1 MQFFLHLPDACVMY
15 MHSGSLR
22 KLTECCA
29 QPQPLR
35 TAMHHIS
42 RFRLAVR
49 SFTAAKIA
57 STMSSCTPHVTTS
70 EAWSVAGRLL
80 IAQGAV
86 DACKV
91 GTAIAIRYSCKRPQF
106 GEKMIM
112 EYITQQRRLL
122 PGLATTY
129 AMQVSMMRLRVRF
142 AKIINNRNSHHY
154 HYHRYNH
161 SIIYDDDNNIDNN
174 NNNSNINNDNDNN
187 NNNNINNNSDIGGNY
202 LRVALLSISGD

>member
-1 MQFFLHLPDACVMY
+1 MSCTATALRLSHALHIRLQQAVQ
-15 MHSGSLR
+15 SL
-22 KLTECCA
+22 
-29 QPQPLR
+29 
-35 TAMHHIS
+35 
-42 RFRLAVR
+42 
-49 SFTAAKIA
+49 TAAKVA
-57 STMSSCTPHVTTS
+57 SSMSSRTPHVTSST
-70 EAWSVAGRLL
+70 AWFVAGRLL

-142 AKIINNRNSHHY
+142 STI
-154 HYHRYNH
+154 
-161 SIIYDDDNNIDNN
+161 IIY
-174 NNNSNINNDNDNN
+174 
-187 NNNNINNNSDIGGNY
+187 
-202 LRVALLSISGD
+202 

>member
-1 MQFFLHLPDACVMY
+1 
-15 MHSGSLR
+15 MHSHGHQ
-22 KLTECCA
+22 A
-29 QPQPLR
+29 QPCIAHQ
-35 TAMHHIS
+35 TS
-42 RFRLAVR
+42 AVQ
-49 SFTAAKIA
+49 SLTAAKIA
-57 STMSSCTPHVTTS
+57 SFMSPGTPHVMSS
-70 EAWSVAGRLL
+70 EVWYIAGRLL

-142 AKIINNRNSHHY
+142 MSSCQSHATTTTVMCRRMSHQMQKQTQMMCHSSVHACLYPALQGDIRMTMPLRCPHHY
-154 HYHRYNH
+154 STTRSAPHMC
-161 SIIYDDDNNIDNN
+161 
-174 NNNSNINNDNDNN
+174 
-187 NNNNINNNSDIGGNY
+187 
-202 LRVALLSISGD
+202 LLLHLCIWWLLFR

>member
-1 MQFFLHLPDACVMY
+1 MSC
-15 MHSGSLR
+15 
-22 KLTECCA
+22 
-29 QPQPLR
+29 PQVWY
-35 TAMHHIS
+35 I
-42 RFRLAVR
+42 
-49 SFTAAKIA
+49 
-57 STMSSCTPHVTTS
+57 
-70 EAWSVAGRLL
+70 AGRLL

-142 AKIINNRNSHHY
+142 AKII
-154 HYHRYNH
+154 
-161 SIIYDDDNNIDNN
+161 III
-174 NNNSNINNDNDNN
+174 IV
-187 NNNNINNNSDIGGNY
+187 IIIIII
-202 LRVALLSISGD
+202 VKIIV

>member
-1 MQFFLHLPDACVMY
+1 MFSKEWF
-15 MHSGSLR
+15 
-22 KLTECCA
+22 
-29 QPQPLR
+29 
-35 TAMHHIS
+35 
-42 RFRLAVR
+42 
-49 SFTAAKIA
+49 
-57 STMSSCTPHVTTS
+57 
-70 EAWSVAGRLL
+70 VAGRLL

-142 AKIINNRNSHHY
+142 SMIIS
-154 HYHRYNH
+154 
-161 SIIYDDDNNIDNN
+161 
-174 NNNSNINNDNDNN
+174 NDNN
-187 NNNNINNNSDIGGNY
+187 
-202 LRVALLSISGD
+202 

>member
-1 MQFFLHLPDACVMY
+1 MLTDF
-15 MHSGSLR
+15 HS
-22 KLTECCA
+22 
-29 QPQPLR
+29 QPQPSR
-35 TAMHHIS
+35 TAMHRTS
-42 RFRLAVR
+42 DFRQAVQ
-49 SFTAAKIA
+49 SFTAADIA
-57 STMSSCTPHVTTS
+57 SSMSSRTPHVTS
-70 EAWSVAGRLL
+70 SKGWSVAGRLL

-142 AKIINNRNSHHY
+142 ILVIVILVIIMMV
-154 HYHRYNH
+154 
-161 SIIYDDDNNIDNN
+161 III
-174 NNNSNINNDNDNN
+174 IIIIITTTTRTITIIMIITITVMITIIMIFTKKT
-187 NNNNINNNSDIGGNY
+187 INNNTDIGGN
-202 LRVALLSISGD
+202 